1 MEFTDNPVSP
11 REAGIGSRL
20 QDTPDSEQPNTPR
33 LAAGSP
39 LKLTPDMKVLFI
51 GGTGTISSA
60 CAALAVERGID
71 LNLLTRGRSTRPSP
85 EGARLIHG
93 DIRDPDSV
101 RAALAGHAFDAVV
114 DWIAFTPDEVE
125 RDLELFRGRTG
136 QYIFIS
142 SASVYQSPLQSVPI
156 TESTPLVN
164 PFWEYSR
171 NKIACED
178 RMMRAHRE
186 EAFPVT
192 IVRPSHTYDRRMIP
206 IRGRWTAIDRMRKG
220 KKVIVHGDGTSWW
233 VLTHSRDFAK
243 GFTGLLGN
251 SQAVGEAFHITSDS
265 KLTWDQIHRML
276 GRAAGAEPDIVH
288 VPSDFIARFD
298 EVWGAGLLGDK
309 AASVDFDNAKL
320 RRFVPDFRAAIPFSE
335 GAREIVAWHE
345 ADSARQ
351 GVDPAENA
359 LMDRIH
365 AAWERALP

>member
-1 MEFTDNPVSP
+1 MHGKYTCNDAAADIRQPITP
-11 REAGIGSRL
+11 RLPIGSRL
-20 QDTPDSEQPNTPR
+20 KVTPN
-33 LAAGSP
+33 
-39 LKLTPDMKVLFI
+39 MKVLFI

-71 LNLLTRGRSTRPSP
+71 LHLLTRGQSTRQAP
-85 EGARLIHG
+85 EGALLIPG
-93 DIRDPDSV
+93 DIHDPDSV
-101 RAALAGHAFDAVV
+101 RKALAGQEFDAVV

-125 RDLELFRGRTG
+125 RDIDLFRGRTG
-136 QYIFIS
+136 QYVFIS

-171 NKIACED
+171 NKIACEE
-178 RMMRAHRE
+178 RLMHAYRE
-186 EAFPVT
+186 EVFPVT
-192 IVRPSHTYDRRMIP
+192 IVRPSHTYDCRMIP

-243 GFTGLLGN
+243 GLTGLLGN
-251 SQAVGEAFHITSDS
+251 SQAVGEAFHITSDL
-265 KLTWDQIHRML
+265 KLTWDQIHQML

-320 RRFVPDFRAAIPFSE
+320 KRTVPDFHAAIPFSD
-335 GAREIVAWHE
+335 GAREIIAWYDE
-345 ADSARQ
+345 DPARQ
-351 GVDPAENA
+351 VADPAENA
-359 LMDRIH
+359 LMDRILQ
-365 AAWERALP
+365 AWETALPE